1 MSVLGDLFR
10 RLLKG
15 KGDDIA
21 EKVAQNYGD
30 DAVRAATNGIK
41 NHLDEGLDSASNLI
55 ATHQIS
61 PDKLAQATEMGGFMH
76 PSLAVT
82 APGRGGGTLNPAYG
96 DIVMLANREQL
107 MPQAGK
113 AVIADRDI
121 WSPTVPRGRTEINE
135 KALDRVLKANGADTY
150 TPTPILIRSGGIDL
164 DSPERGLANLYRILT
179 GQPYTSLPDF
189 ANSAD
194 YKAFVKDIVP
204 KIAGDRVFDY
214 RAPSGN
220 WITKPYT
227 PENIDKFMGQGS
239 AINRVGMSEATN
251 DAIVNEARRFRSPT
265 PLYSQAHRL
274 MDGSL
279 SDPAYGAMHDE
290 LGRIAG
296 QITERKILNEY
307 APTFAL
313 SEMLEGNMPVAK
325 SIRPQVDEFRTALKN
340 IPVPYFEAK
349 LRRIEPGS
357 NFYGALVPDDVSGE
371 VMDNLAKL
379 GVNNIQPYNV
389 DEGIQSYLG
398 NMAKRGRRLVNP
410 YVLGLGGAGVLS
422 GLFSGQNGSD
432 NA

>member
-61 PDKLAQATEMGGFMH
+61 PEKVAQATEMGGFMH

-82 APGRGGGTLNPAYG
+82 APGRGGGTLNPSYG
-96 DIVMLANREQL
+96 DIVMVANRNQFS
-107 MPQAGK
+107 PTAGK
-113 AVIADRDI
+113 SVIADRDI
-121 WSPTVPRGRTEINE
+121 WSPTVPRGRTEVNE
-135 KALDRVLKANGADTY
+135 KALDKLLKENGVHEYASN
-150 TPTPILIRSGGIDL
+150 LIRFGDIDL
-164 DSPERGLANLYRILT
+164 DNPRNGLVSLYRAFKNKPDIGLT
-179 GQPYTSLPDF
+179 DVVGTD
-189 ANSAD
+189 D
-194 YKAFVKDIVP
+194 YEDFVKNIADR
-204 KIAGDRVFDY
+204 IAGGRVFDAKT
-214 RAPSGN
+214 RSGN
-220 WITKPYT
+220 WVTKPYT
-227 PENIDKFMGQGS
+227 PENIDKFMSQGS
-239 AINRVGMSEATN
+239 AVNRVGYNELYN
-251 DAIVNEARRFRSPT
+251 DMVINSNQQFKSTT
-265 PLYSQAHRL
+265 PLYKQANRL
-274 MDGSL
+274 MGHEL
-279 SDPAYGAMHDE
+279 SDPSYGAIHDE
-290 LGRIAG
+290 FERIADMLG
-296 QITERKILNEY
+296 KGDIPSDY
-307 APTFAL
+307 APSYAL
-313 SEMLEGNMPVAK
+313 SEMLAGNLPVAK
-325 SIRPQVDEFRTALKN
+325 SVRPQVDELRTALKN

-371 VMDNLAKL
+371 VMDNLGKL
-379 GVNNIQPYNV
+379 GVKNIQPYNV
-389 DEGIQSYLG
+389 DDGIQSYLG

-422 GLFSGQNGSD
+422 SLFSGQNGSD

>member
-1 MSVLGDLFR
+1 MSVLSSLFK

-15 KGDDIA
+15 RGDDIA

-30 DAVRAATNGIK
+30 DAIRIATNGIK

-61 PDKLAQATEMGGFMH
+61 PEKLAQATEMGGFMH

-82 APGRGGGTLNPAYG
+82 APGRGGGTLYPSYG

-107 MPQAGK
+107 MPKAGK

-121 WSPTVPRGRTEINE
+121 WSPTVPKGRTEVDE
-135 KALDRVLKANGADTY
+135 KALDRLLKANGVDDAGFAANNIGLDDPKNGLFTLYRTIKKDPGMVY
-150 TPTPILIRSGGIDL
+150 TTD
-164 DSPERGLANLYRILT
+164 LAN
-179 GQPYTSLPDF
+179 SD
-189 ANSAD
+189 D
-194 YKAFVKDIVP
+194 YQAFINDMVNRLK
-204 KIAGDRVFDY
+204 GERVFDAKT
-214 RAPSGN
+214 RSGN
-220 WITKPYT
+220 RVTKPYT
-227 PENIDKFMGQGS
+227 PENIDKYMSQGS
-239 AINRVGMSEATN
+239 AINRVGYDNPYN
-251 DAIVNEARRFRSPT
+251 DMIINHNQQFKSTT
-265 PLYSQAHRL
+265 PLYKQANRL
-274 MDGSL
+274 MDKDL
-279 SDPAYGAMHDE
+279 SNPAYDAMIDE
-290 LGRIAG
+290 FGRIKDMLG
-296 QITERKILNEY
+296 KKDIPSDY
-307 APTFAL
+307 APSYAL
-313 SEMLEGNMPVAK
+313 SEMLAGNLPVAK

-371 VMDNLAKL
+371 VMDNLGKL
-379 GVNNIQPYNV
+379 GVKNIQPYNV

-422 GLFSGQNGSD
+422 SLFSGQNGSD
-432 NA
+432 NT

>member
-41 NHLDEGLDSASNLI
+41 SHLDEGLDSASNLI

-82 APGRGGGTLNPAYG
+82 APGRGGGTLNPSYG
-96 DIVMLANREQL
+96 DIVMVANREQFS
-107 MPQAGK
+107 PTAGK
-113 AVIADRDI
+113 SVIADRDI
-121 WSPTVPRGRTEINE
+121 WSPTVPGSLAEVDKE
-135 KALDRVLKANGADTY
+135 ALDRILKVNGAKESASD
-150 TPTPILIRSGGIDL
+150 LMRSGGFDL
-164 DSPERGLANLYRILT
+164 NNPESGLANLYRIIM
-179 GQPYTSLPDF
+179 GERDAWLPDVIR
-189 ANSAD
+189 SD
-194 YKAFVKDIVP
+194 GYKAFAKDIAP
-204 KIAGDRVFDY
+204 KITKRRVFDVQDS
-214 RAPSGN
+214 SGK
-220 WITKPYT
+220 WVTKPYT
-227 PENIDKFMGQGS
+227 PENIDKYMSQGS
-239 AINRVGMSEATN
+239 VVNRVGYNEPYN
-251 DAIVNEARRFRSPT
+251 DMVINSNQQFKSTT
-265 PLYSQAHRL
+265 PLYKQANRL
-274 MDGSL
+274 MSHEL
-279 SDPAYGAMHDE
+279 SDPSYDAIRDE
-290 LGRIAG
+290 FDRIAG
-296 QITERKILNEY
+296 MLGKGDIPSDY
-307 APTFAL
+307 APSYAL
-313 SEMLEGNMPVAK
+313 SEMLAGNLPVAK
-325 SIRPQVDEFRTALKN
+325 SVRPQVDEFRTALKN
-340 IPVPYFEAK
+340 IPTPYFEAK

-379 GVNNIQPYNV
+379 GVKNIQPYNV

-422 GLFSGQNGSD
+422 GLLSGQNGSD

>member
-61 PDKLAQATEMGGFMH
+61 PGKLAQATEMGGFMH
-76 PSLAVT
+76 PSLAIT
-82 APGRGGGTLNPAYG
+82 APGRGGGTLNPSYG
-96 DIVMLANREQL
+96 DIVMVANRNQL
-107 MPQAGK
+107 SPTAGK
-113 AVIADRDI
+113 SVIADRDI
-121 WSPTVPRGRTEINE
+121 WSPTVPESLAEVDE
-135 KALDRVLKANGADTY
+135 KALDKILKANGAKESASS
-150 TPTPILIRSGGIDL
+150 LMRSGGLDL
-164 DSPERGLANLYRILT
+164 NNPESGLANLYRIVMDERDAW
-179 GQPYTSLPDF
+179 LPDVIR
-189 ANSAD
+189 SDD
-194 YKAFVKDIVP
+194 YKAFAKNIAP
-204 KIAGDRVFDY
+204 KITKRRVFDVQDS
-214 RAPSGN
+214 SGK
-220 WITKPYT
+220 WVTKPYT
-227 PENIDKFMGQGS
+227 PENIDKYMSQGS
-239 AINRVGMSEATN
+239 VVNRVGYNEPYN
-251 DAIVNEARRFRSPT
+251 DMVINSNQQFKSTT
-265 PLYSQAHRL
+265 PLYKQANRL
-274 MDGSL
+274 MSHEL
-279 SDPAYGAMHDE
+279 SDPSYDAIRDE
-290 LGRIAG
+290 FDRIAG
-296 QITERKILNEY
+296 MLGKGDIPSDY
-307 APTFAL
+307 APSYAL
-313 SEMLEGNMPVAK
+313 SEMLAGNLPVAK
-325 SIRPQVDEFRTALKN
+325 SVSPQVDEFRTALKN
-340 IPVPYFEAK
+340 IPTPYFEAK

-379 GVNNIQPYNV
+379 GVKNIQPYNV

-422 GLFSGQNGSD
+422 GLLSGQNGSD

>member
-61 PDKLAQATEMGGFMH
+61 PEKLAQATEMGGFMH

-82 APGRGGGTLNPAYG
+82 APGRGGGTLNPSYG
-96 DIVMLANREQL
+96 DIVMVANRNQFS
-107 MPQAGK
+107 PTAGK
-113 AVIADRDI
+113 SVIADRDI
-121 WSPTVPRGRTEINE
+121 WSPTVPESLAEVDER
-135 KALDRVLKANGADTY
+135 ALDKILKANGAKESASS
-150 TPTPILIRSGGIDL
+150 LMRSGGLDL
-164 DSPERGLANLYRILT
+164 NNPESGLANLYRIVMDERDAW
-179 GQPYTSLPDF
+179 LPDVIR
-189 ANSAD
+189 SDD
-194 YKAFVKDIVP
+194 YKAFAKNIAP
-204 KIAGDRVFDY
+204 KITKRRVFDVQDS
-214 RAPSGN
+214 SGK
-220 WITKPYT
+220 WVTKPYT
-227 PENIDKFMGQGS
+227 PENIDKYMSQGS
-239 AINRVGMSEATN
+239 VVNRVGYNEPYN
-251 DAIVNEARRFRSPT
+251 DMVINSNQQFKSTT
-265 PLYSQAHRL
+265 PLYKQANRL
-274 MDGSL
+274 MSHEL
-279 SDPAYGAMHDE
+279 SDPSYDAIRDE
-290 LGRIAG
+290 FDRIAG
-296 QITERKILNEY
+296 MLGKGDIPSDY
-307 APTFAL
+307 APSYAL
-313 SEMLEGNMPVAK
+313 SEMLAGNLPVAK
-325 SIRPQVDEFRTALKN
+325 SVRPQVDEFRTALKN
-340 IPVPYFEAK
+340 IPTPYFEAK

-379 GVNNIQPYNV
+379 GVKNIQPYNV

-398 NMAKRGRRLVNP
+398 NMAKKGRRLVNP

>member
-1 MSVLGDLFR
+1 MSVLSSLFK

-15 KGDDIA
+15 RGDDIA

-30 DAVRAATNGIK
+30 DAIRIATNGIK

-61 PDKLAQATEMGGFMH
+61 PEKLAQATEMGGFMH

-82 APGRGGGTLNPAYG
+82 APGRGGGTLNPSYG
-96 DIVMLANREQL
+96 DIVMVANRNQFS
-107 MPQAGK
+107 PTAGK
-113 AVIADRDI
+113 SVIADRDI
-121 WSPTVPRGRTEINE
+121 WSPTVPESIAE
-135 KALDRVLKANGADTY
+135 VDKKALDRILKANGAKESASD
-150 TPTPILIRSGGIDL
+150 LMRSGGLDL
-164 DSPERGLANLYRILT
+164 NNPESGLANLYRIIM
-179 GQPYTSLPDF
+179 GESDAWLPDVIR
-189 ANSAD
+189 ADD
-194 YKAFVKDIVP
+194 YKAFAKDIAD
-204 KIAGDRVFDY
+204 KITKRRVFDVQDGK
-214 RAPSGN
+214 GN
-220 WITKPYT
+220 WVTKPYT
-227 PENIDKFMGQGS
+227 PENVDKYMSQGS
-239 AINRVGMSEATN
+239 AINRVGYDNPYN
-251 DAIVNEARRFRSPT
+251 DMIINHNQQFKSTT
-265 PLYSQAHRL
+265 PLYKQANRL
-274 MDGSL
+274 MSKELSEPSYNAMIDEFERIKDLLGSKDIP
-279 SDPAYGAMHDE
+279 SD
-290 LGRIAG
+290 
-296 QITERKILNEY
+296 Y
-307 APTFAL
+307 APSYAL
-313 SEMLEGNMPVAK
+313 SEMLAGNLPVTK

-422 GLFSGQNGSD
+422 SLFSGQNGSD